1 MAYLQQLF
9 REAAREVNRPYEE
22 LVPILKLFED
32 NWFDSAS
39 AIQAMGDGD
48 FESLKVPKRL
58 MIVLRQLS
66 TGKTIV
72 RHAVPS
78 SQ

>member
-9 REAAREVNRPYEE
+9 REAAMEVNRPYEE

-39 AIQAMGDGD
+39 AIQAMSDGD
-48 FESLKVPKRL
+48 FESLKV
-58 MIVLRQLS
+58 S
-66 TGKTIV
+66 D
-72 RHAVPS
+72 
-78 SQ
+78 